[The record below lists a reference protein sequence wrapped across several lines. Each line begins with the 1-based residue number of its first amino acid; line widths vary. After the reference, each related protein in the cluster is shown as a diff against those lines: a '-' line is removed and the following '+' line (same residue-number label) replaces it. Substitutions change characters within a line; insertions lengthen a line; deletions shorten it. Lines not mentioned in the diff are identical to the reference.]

1 MNGQRFSGCRDPHLE
16 RGIATK
22 RSSKING
29 RQRFADSVHRQNF

>member
-29 RQRFADSVHRQNF
+29 RQRFAERIRR